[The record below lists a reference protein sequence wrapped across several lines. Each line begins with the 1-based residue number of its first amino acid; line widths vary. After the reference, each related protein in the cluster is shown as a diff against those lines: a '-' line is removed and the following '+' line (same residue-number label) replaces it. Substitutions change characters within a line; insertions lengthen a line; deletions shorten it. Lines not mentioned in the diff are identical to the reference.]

1 MLKLP
6 VIRVLDLHKN
16 VYKRAKTKVTS
27 LRHQPVYTAYYAL
40 SPGKLE
46 HVIDPFLL
54 MYLISYN
61 INNADMKQI
70 NFLSWI
76 RKKVI

>member
-1 MLKLP
+1 M
-6 VIRVLDLHKN
+6 HKN

-61 INNADMKQI
+61 INNEDMKQI

-76 RKKVI
+76 PKKVI

>member
-1 MLKLP
+1 MSINAP
-6 VIRVLDLHKN
+6 
-16 VYKRAKTKVTS
+16 KRR
-27 LRHQPVYTAYYAL
+27 LRHYVISLYTAYYAL

-61 INNADMKQI
+61 INNEDMKKI

>member
-1 MLKLP
+1 MSINAP
-6 VIRVLDLHKN
+6 
-16 VYKRAKTKVTS
+16 KRR
-27 LRHQPVYTAYYAL
+27 LRHYVISLYILLIMPL

-61 INNADMKQI
+61 INNEDMKQI
-70 NFLSWI
+70 NLLSWI